1 MYKNRNLVPISRKE
15 NESDFE
21 YKIRLCNMKLNKEI
35 DYSWE
40 ELVKVLGVK
49 CNPDHLRKL
58 SYGFKEFSE
67 YINEKELARNDRI
80 KVLIMND
87 LHIPY
92 HRDDLFEVIRKHKN
106 VDFIILGGD
115 IIDCESCSS
124 FDSLERPSVEQQLAM
139 AHEVISKINKIID
152 PTKTKIICIKGNHEE
167 RYTRDIMKMQQKELQ
182 KMLNPNLL
190 EMLQDGFTYY
200 NKGKKS
206 KYTAIENF
214 EYIDSWYVKLFNNL
228 VVCHPKNFSNIGG
241 KVSEQV
247 SEYFLNQGI
256 LEKGDV
262 AIFGHTHKFSM
273 LKNNR
278 RQGIFVVENGC
289 MCKAM
294 EYASNGKLGY
304 TPQNSCYTYLEFE
317 NGKKIN
323 INDIKVTHLE

>member
-1 MYKNRNLVPISRKE
+1 MINIKRKE

-21 YKIRLCNMKLNKEI
+21 YKVRLCNMKLNREI
-35 DYSWE
+35 NCSWE
-40 ELVKVLGVK
+40 DLVNMLGVE
-49 CNPDHLRKL
+49 CHPDHLRKT
-58 SYGFKEFSE
+58 SYGLKEFSD
-67 YINEKELARNDRI
+67 YINEKVIVNNSKI
-80 KVLIMND
+80 KCLIMND

-92 HRDDLFEVIRKHKN
+92 QRDDLFNIVRKHKN
-106 VDFIILGGD
+106 VNYIILGGD
-115 IIDCESCSS
+115 VIDCESCSS
-124 FDSLERPSVEQQLAM
+124 FDTLDRPSVEQELAM
-139 AHEVISKINKIID
+139 AHDVISKINKIID
-152 PTKTKIICIKGNHEE
+152 PNKTKIICIRGNHEE
-167 RYTRDIMKMQQKELQ
+167 RWTRDIMRMQQKELQ

-190 EMLQDGFTYY
+190 EMLQDGFAYY
-200 NKGKKS
+200 DKGKKVR
-206 KYTAIENF
+206 YPAIDNF

-228 VVCHPKNFSNIGG
+228 IICHPKNFSNIGG

-304 TPQNSCYTYLEFE
+304 TPQNSCYTYVEFE
-317 NGKKIN
+317 IGKKIDV
-323 INDIKVTHLE
+323 NDIKVVHLE

>member
-1 MYKNRNLVPISRKE
+1 MINIKRKE

-21 YKIRLCNMKLNKEI
+21 YKVRLCNMKLNREI
-35 DYSWE
+35 NCSWE
-40 ELVKVLGVK
+40 ELVSMLGVE
-49 CNPDHLRKL
+49 CHPDHLRKT
-58 SYGFKEFSE
+58 SYGLKEFSD
-67 YINEKELARNDRI
+67 YINEKVIVNNSKI
-80 KVLIMND
+80 KCLIMND

-92 HRDDLFEVIRKHKN
+92 QRDDLFDIIRKYKN
-106 VDFIILGGD
+106 VDYIIFGGD
-115 IIDCESCSS
+115 VIDCESCSS
-124 FDSLERPSVEQQLAM
+124 FDVLDRPSVEQELAM
-139 AHEVISKINKIID
+139 AHDVISKINKIID
-152 PTKTKIICIKGNHEE
+152 PNKTKIICIKGNHEE
-167 RYTRDIMKMQQKELQ
+167 RWTRDIMRMQQKELQ

-190 EMLQDGFTYY
+190 EMLQDGFAYY
-200 NKGKKS
+200 DKGKKV
-206 KYTAIENF
+206 KYPAIDNF

-228 VVCHPKNFSNIGG
+228 IICHPKNFSNIGG

-304 TPQNSCYTYLEFE
+304 TPQNSCYTYIEFE
-317 NGKKIN
+317 VGKKID